1 MPVEVYKVSKTIQ
14 KSNNIIEY
22 LFIGHMIRCRYW
34 HLSIDELKKVTYD
47 LKKVL
52 VWEIKCSKDEAT
64 HFGVFCYR
72 NGTPWD
78 YASIHGIMFYYNMI
92 PRDEVNRIAE
102 FLKSKFGGEIKEKG
116 ERVFLADSREIYSP
130 KEIADLATVLGN
142 KFETSTEISVEL
154 ENFSVQE
161 QEQSNFPSGKLLPI
175 PGK

>member
-1 MPVEVYKVSKTIQ
+1 
-14 KSNNIIEY
+14 
-22 LFIGHMIRCRYW
+22 MIRCRYW

-47 LKKVL
+47 PKKVL
-52 VWEIKCSKDEAT
+52 VWEIKCSKHEAA

-102 FLKSKFGGEIKEKG
+102 FLKGKFGGEIKEKG

-130 KEIADLATVLGN
+130 KEIADIATELGN

-161 QEQSNFPSGKLLPI
+161 QEQSNFPSSKLLPI